1 MSWLFTNRGRVLFWL
16 SWSGLC
22 LLNTSCVSDGFVGS
36 EPREDAGGATSTPA
50 DPPPPADV
58 TGTYTITLRYGENG
72 CVLGEW
78 TEGAEAVGIPLTMR
92 QDEELVSGTVEGI
105 TGGILTLIHG
115 SNIYQGTID
124 GNQAD
129 MVIYGQRAESSGNCS
144 YSLNNRVNAKFD
156 GDFVQGTLRFVKEG
170 NDNPD
175 CAEVECSS
183 LIDFTGSRPPSR

>member
-1 MSWLFTNRGRVLFWL
+1 VSPERTLVAQHQH
-16 SWSGLC
+16 
-22 LLNTSCVSDGFVGS
+22 LLIRRHRQTSLGPTQSPC
-36 EPREDAGGATSTPA
+36 
-50 DPPPPADV
+50 
-58 TGTYTITLRYGENG
+58 GTAENG